1 MRISNVPFPDFHAFK
16 VATCVCW
23 GALDGGLGKQW
34 RWVQFWQRTAST
46 ADRRMSGEFLSLE
59 MEIDMGMP
67 VSLLVTTELFLELN
81 SGCLGVHGCLMVKLG
96 SRCSE

>member
-1 MRISNVPFPDFHAFK
+1 MRISNVPFPDFHAVK

-23 GALDGGLGKQW
+23 GAVDGGLREQW

-46 ADRRMSGEFLSLE
+46 ADRRMSGEFLRLK

-67 VSLLVTTELFLELN
+67 VSFLVTMNFSLSSALAVLV
-81 SGCLGVHGCLMVKLG
+81 SMVSDG
-96 SRCSE
+96 EAGQ